1 MMDISYSEFRQNL
14 RVTIDTVATTHE
26 PLFITSHKA
35 RKAVLLSYEDY
46 ESLKETA
53 YLLQNPAMAKR
64 LLEAVIDV
72 KAGKV
77 TPHDLKDET

>member
-1 MMDISYSEFRQNL
+1 MEISYSELRQHL
-14 RVTIDTVATTHE
+14 KATIDKASSTHE
-26 PLFITSHKA
+26 PFFITSHKS

-46 ESLKETA
+46 ESLTETA

-72 KAGKV
+72 KNGKL
-77 TPHDLKDET
+77 TKHELIDEK